1 MRNLKKLFFNPFAL
15 VAALCLV
22 PEIWAQT
29 QAYYRHHQ
37 LSSTTS
43 LEASLV
49 NREIGIDASARS
61 CIVGKL
67 ANGTAFHGIC
77 KEMDT
82 ASLNGVLNVT
92 GQLNG
97 SSALRLSLYNQHS
110 VPFFGSGG
118 LVSED
123 ASNFTFNDAT
133 NTFGTGRIL
142 ASDTVRGAH
151 LRTSGNLIVGGT
163 GAITGA
169 LSSGAFSATTGA
181 FSSTLGVTGVQT
193 NADRLTF
200 STNAS
205 GSTASLWKSSTT
217 GLTLEGE
224 TGSSYDFAVLNP
236 SAQAIFRNPTG
247 TQTAEFP
254 GAVSMSSTLGVTG
267 KLTGSDTIAAALGFR
282 AGSAGATDA
291 QLYRSGANMWTTPDS
306 LTVAGRLAV
315 TGTVTADSIISPK
328 FYEEGTYTATLTG
341 VSGSVTGTARYV
353 RVGKH
358 VTLYM
363 PTLVGTSNATTCT
376 VTGAPASIR
385 PARQQYFPINDFGDN
400 GAVYSGIAAMG
411 TSGTLGFAFWQTAT
425 TFQTTFTSSGVK
437 GPGEF
442 VATYSLL

>member
-1 MRNLKKLFFNPFAL
+1 MRNLKKLFFNPITL
-15 VAALCLV
+15 VIALCLA

-49 NREIGIDASARS
+49 NREIGIDASSRN
-61 CIVGKL
+61 CIVGKK
-67 ANGTAFHGIC
+67 ADGTAFHGIC

-92 GQLNG
+92 GRING
-97 SSALRLSLYNQHS
+97 SSAIRLSVYNQHS
-110 VPFFGSGG
+110 IPFFGSGG

-123 ASNFTFNDAT
+123 ATNFTFNDAT
-133 NTFGTGRIL
+133 DRLAVKKATIADSLVLTAATASTIL
-142 ASDTVRGAH
+142 SVDANKRVT
-151 LRTSGNLIVGGT
+151 
-163 GAITGA
+163 
-169 LSSGAFSATTGA
+169 
-181 FSSTLGVTGVQT
+181 STLPSAVTFPGTVDVTGVQT
-193 NADRLTF
+193 NAARLTF

-217 GLTLEGE
+217 GLTLEGA
-224 TGSSYDFAVLNP
+224 TGSSYDFAILNP

-247 TQTAEFP
+247 TQTVDFP
-254 GAVSMSSTLGVTG
+254 GAVAVAG

-306 LTVAGRLAV
+306 LTVAGRVEV

-363 PTLVGTSNATTCT
+363 PTLTGTSNATTCT

-385 PARQQYFPINDFGDN
+385 PARQQYFPINDVGDN
-400 GAVYSGIAAMG
+400 GALYSGIAAMG